1 VNLALVEHQRGAF
14 PSAIEHNRRAIAEFE
29 RFGHAS
35 GRAQAYANL
44 AWTLSD
50 AGEFDEALEF
60 CEKALELARSLGLSL
75 TVADVY
81 DTIASVELGRGD
93 SAVAGAKAE
102 EAAALYLDLGAAPQA
117 VGSLELAAKAW
128 ERAGD
133 EERARTSRERAR
145 DLLVESAS

>member
-1 VNLALVEHQRGAF
+1 
-14 PSAIEHNRRAIAEFE
+14 
-29 RFGHAS
+29 
-35 GRAQAYANL
+35 
-44 AWTLSD
+44 
-50 AGEFDEALEF
+50 
-60 CEKALELARSLGLSL
+60 LARPLGLSL

-133 EERARTSRERAR
+133 EERARTSRARAR